1 MAVKRQPNRGLG
13 SGQSEGPATDR
24 HNDPVA
30 DPSVNVLDLFA
41 AGNRR
46 QDDLRDAAKE
56 LSDCKHNHQK
66 ELMRNAR
73 ETAKCSATK
82 DRVHQKEMRKAEAG
96 RLDAIRR
103 VDREDA
109 NKRAADAQTAI
120 ATLAKG
126 TSDAAEAL
134 RQQVASVEKAVTSQ
148 RISDTAEITK
158 RVGALELAGSE
169 GRGKQAVTDP
179 AMLELVTE
187 VKNLARAASE
197 DKGKTAVTDP
207 AMAELAK
214 NVGILVAERSEGAGK
229 SKGLSMMGAV
239 AIGASLF
246 IANIITAGIA
256 IITGGLALYALM
268 KPAPVQPVAVPIVAP
283 AVPR

>member
-1 MAVKRQPNRGLG
+1 MKIMKPVKRQSSQG
-13 SGQSEGPATDR
+13 GQSEGPATDR
-24 HNDPVA
+24 YNDPVV
-30 DPSVNVLDLFA
+30 DPTPNVLDLVA
-41 AGNRR
+41 AANRR

-56 LSDCKHNHQK
+56 LSDTKHEHQK
-66 ELMRNAR
+66 ELMKNAR
-73 ETAKCSATK
+73 ETAACSAAK
-82 DRVHQKEMRKAEAG
+82 DRDHAQDLRKAEAG

-120 ATLAKG
+120 FTLAKA

-134 RQQVASVEKAVTSQ
+134 RQQVASVEKALTAQ

-169 GRGKQAVTDP
+169 GRGKMAVSDP
-179 AMLELVTE
+179 ALAELVNE
-187 VKNLARAASE
+187 VRKLAQTASE

-207 AMAELAK
+207 ALAEMTRQL
-214 NVGILVAERSEGAGK
+214 GLLVAAQSEGTGK
-229 SKGLSMMGAV
+229 SKGISMVGAI
-239 AIGASLF
+239 AIGASLLM
-246 IANIITAGIA
+246 ANLV
-256 IITGGLALYALM
+256 TGGLALYAVA

-283 AVPR
+283 ATVQR